1 MTFPANVSKN
11 DLAQLLGMT
20 PRRIGQLTDD
30 KVLTRNSHGTYA
42 TAPSIAAYIA
52 FKERAAADRLDGGA
66 DYNSARARKM
76 EADARLSE
84 MELAARAGTVVNFE
98 HTLQEVTRLTSAIKT
113 RYLALPT
120 RMAPRCANKSVS
132 EVHELLR
139 AQVHK
144 DLHSVSELVANAAA
158 EIRGGE
164 HAQPENDAAAEAH
177 RAD

>member
-113 RYLALPT
+113 RYLAPSRLGWRRGVRIRACPRFMNCCERRCIRICT
-120 RMAPRCANKSVS
+120 R
-132 EVHELLR
+132 
-139 AQVHK
+139 
-144 DLHSVSELVANAAA
+144 
-158 EIRGGE
+158 
-164 HAQPENDAAAEAH
+164 
-177 RAD
+177 